1 MLQTHSEI
9 MKELLPLYEK
19 DPRRFM
25 RFYDA
30 VFLKL
35 SDIPEGG
42 VLKISDCCN
51 NADIEL
57 FKKIAGLLMI
67 EETARKSVTDDVL
80 EFTEDET
87 EIRRSRKFIP
97 SRPLFGKVFKMQ

>member
-1 MLQTHSEI
+1 MALIHAELV
-9 MKELLPLYEK
+9 KELLPLYEK
-19 DPRRFM
+19 EPRRFM

-42 VLKISDCCN
+42 SLKISDCCSN
-51 NADIEL
+51 VDIAL
-57 FKKIAGLLMI
+57 FKKIAGLLII

-87 EIRRSRKFIP
+87 EIHRCRKFIP
-97 SRPLFGKVFKMQ
+97 SRPLFDNVFKT